1 MNIIPNLISLFCW
14 VLAIL
19 NSYLAFMNPQNDFIL
34 MCALITWILAAL
46 SSLTLLIFADWD

>member
-19 NSYLAFMNPQNDFIL
+19 NSYLAYMNPNDFIL

-46 SSLTLLIFADWD
+46 SSLTLLIFGDWD